1 MSASPSNVPGLRF
14 FEALYRRLAWLYPD
28 AFRRTHGT
36 EAVEFFRDRYRNAY
50 QQRGWPGAL
59 AAAGRAYRD
68 LLVSALLARWD
79 DSRFRR
85 TGSPGRLDRPKW
97 EVVATIARDTVYGIR
112 ALLRAPGFALI
123 AVATLA
129 LGIGANTAIF
139 SVVNGV
145 LLRPLPYPEP
155 DRLVNVWQINHE
167 WLDWP
172 DPRYQDLGAK
182 FPVSMPI
189 TWDWVERATALESVG
204 AYDTGRPGMKSGDR
218 VEQMWTAEVTSG
230 VFDALAVPPHLG
242 RVLVD
247 DDDRVGAAPT
257 TILSYGFWQRQFG
270 ADSAVIGRSLALDA
284 SSYLIV
290 GVMPDGFYFPDPSV
304 QAWTTLDDEAKQR
317 PRDWQFLQA
326 IGRLRPGLSVEAGQL
341 EMEAMNARLIE
352 DTAGEHEFGV
362 RLIPRTT
369 EVVGDVQRAL
379 LVLIGAVGLV
389 LLIACANIANLLLVR
404 ATARRR
410 ELAVRAA
417 LGASRARV
425 MGQLL
430 TESLVIG
437 MAGGVVG
444 LGLAVATFKPLLAF
458 LPSSLPRTDEIILDY
473 RVLLFS
479 LAASLATGILVGV
492 LPALSV
498 SRTAIT
504 DVLREGGR
512 GFSGSGGRRRA
523 HNLLVSSE
531 IALAFALLVGSGL
544 LVKSFVRLT
553 SVERGFDAAN
563 VSMIFITLPQERYG
577 DNERRN
583 AFLTGFRERL
593 AALPG
598 ALNVGF
604 ADNMPFGGGTS
615 SNTVTVET
623 ASGPQE
629 VNLQYSTVS
638 ADFFDALGI
647 PVLAGRSFS
656 NADGAGSPPVVIV
669 SEGAAREMWPDQD
682 PVGMRM
688 RRGKLE
694 GDGEWKTIVGVV
706 PDTRHRRLD
715 IEPRPKYYEPVRQ
728 VRRTAYI
735 AVVKTQGDPNALSGA
750 ARNILAELDPSIPV
764 PRVTTLER
772 QIANTVAMPRF
783 RTLLVTMLA
792 ALAGLLAV
800 VGIYGVMAYATA
812 QRTSEIG
819 VRIALGAQARD
830 VVGDVLKRGAMLAGI
845 GLAVGAAM
853 AFAAVRVL
861 DSLLYQTSTHDPAM
875 FVGAGIVLGVA
886 ALLASYLPA
895 RRAARVD
902 PVEALRTE

>member
-1 MSASPSNVPGLRF
+1 V
-14 FEALYRRLAWLYPD
+14 FEALYRRLMWLYPPG
-28 AFRRTHGT
+28 FRRTHGT
-36 EAVEFFRDRYRNAY
+36 EAAEFFRDRYRNAY
-50 QQRGWPGAL
+50 RRRGWTRAL
-59 AAAGRAYRD
+59 AVTVRAYRD
-68 LLVSALLARWD
+68 LVVSALLARWD
-79 DSRFRR
+79 DSPFRR
-85 TGSPGRLDRPKW
+85 TSSRRPPGRPKR
-97 EVVATIARDTVYGIR
+97 EVVATIARDAVFAVRI
-112 ALLRAPGFALI
+112 LLRAPGFAVI

-167 WLDWP
+167 WLDSP
-172 DPRYQDLGAK
+172 DPRFRNLGAK
-182 FPVSMPI
+182 FPAV

-204 AYDTGRPGMKSGDR
+204 AYDTNRPAMDFGDR

-242 RVLVD
+242 RVFVA
-247 DDDRVGAAPT
+247 DDDRVGAESTAV
-257 TILSYGFWQRQFG
+257 LSHGFWQHQFG
-270 ADSAVIGRSLALDA
+270 GDSAVMGQTVTFDGHAFV
-284 SSYLIV
+284 IV

-304 QAWTTLDDEAKQR
+304 QVWTTLDDEAKQR

-326 IGRLRPGLSVEAGQL
+326 IGRLRSGLSLATAQL
-341 EMEAMNARLIE
+341 EMEAMNAQLTE

-417 LGASRARV
+417 LGASRGRV

-437 MAGGVVG
+437 LAGGLVG

-458 LPSSLPRTDEIILDY
+458 LPSSLPRTDEIFLDQ

-479 LAASLATGILVGV
+479 LVASLATGVLVGV

-498 SRTAIT
+498 SRTGIT
-504 DVLREGGR
+504 EVLREGGR
-512 GFSGSGGRRRA
+512 GFTGSGGRRRA
-523 HNLLVSSE
+523 HSLLVSSE

-553 SVERGFDAAN
+553 SIERGFDAAN
-563 VSMIFITLPQERYG
+563 VSMIFVTMRGERYA
-577 DNERRN
+577 DTERRN
-583 AFLTGFRERL
+583 ALLTGFQARL

-598 ALNVGF
+598 ALGVGF

-615 SNTVTVET
+615 STSMTVET
-623 ASGPQE
+623 GSGPRE
-629 VNLQYSTVS
+629 MNLQYSAVS

-656 NADGAGSPPVVIV
+656 DADRAGSPPVVIV
-669 SEGAAREMWPDQD
+669 SEGAARELWPDED
-682 PVGMRM
+682 PVGLRM
-688 RRGKLE
+688 RRGHLE
-694 GDGEWKTIVGVV
+694 QADGEWKTIVGVV
-706 PDTRHRRLD
+706 ADTRHRRLD
-715 IEPRPKYYEPVRQ
+715 IEPRPKFYEPVHQ

-735 AVVKTQGDPNALSGA
+735 AGRETPT
-750 ARNILAELDPSIPV
+750 R
-764 PRVTTLER
+764 
-772 QIANTVAMPRF
+772 
-783 RTLLVTMLA
+783 
-792 ALAGLLAV
+792 
-800 VGIYGVMAYATA
+800 
-812 QRTSEIG
+812 
-819 VRIALGAQARD
+819 
-830 VVGDVLKRGAMLAGI
+830 
-845 GLAVGAAM
+845 
-853 AFAAVRVL
+853 
-861 DSLLYQTSTHDPAM
+861 
-875 FVGAGIVLGVA
+875 
-886 ALLASYLPA
+886 
-895 RRAARVD
+895 
-902 PVEALRTE
+902 

>member
-1 MSASPSNVPGLRF
+1 MSAPSSNVPGLRF

-36 EAVEFFRDRYRNAY
+36 EAVEFFRDRYRTAY
-50 QQRGWPGAL
+50 RQRGWTGAL
-59 AAAGRAYRD
+59 GAAIRAHRD
-68 LLVSALLARWD
+68 LIVSALFARWD
-79 DSRFRR
+79 DRPFRR
-85 TGSPGRLDRPKW
+85 SGSPGWPSR
-97 EVVATIARDTVYGIR
+97 EGVATTARDAVYAVR
-112 ALLRAPGFALI
+112 TLWRAPGFAVI

-167 WLDWP
+167 WLDSP
-172 DPRYQDLGAK
+172 DPRFRNLGAK
-182 FPVSMPI
+182 FPVSAAV

-204 AYDTGRPGMKSGDR
+204 AFNTNRPAMGFGDR

-230 VFDALAVPPHLG
+230 VFDALAIPPHLG
-242 RVLVD
+242 RVFIA
-247 DDDRVGAAPT
+247 DDDRIGAPLTAV
-257 TILSYGFWQRQFG
+257 LSHGFWQRQFDG
-270 ADSAVIGRSLALDA
+270 DSAVIGRTVTLDGDA
-284 SSYLIV
+284 YAVI

-304 QAWTTLDDEAKQR
+304 QVWTSMEDEAKQGGR
-317 PRDWQFLQA
+317 TWQFLQA
-326 IGRLRPGLSVEAGQL
+326 VGRLRPGLSLATAQL
-341 EMEAMNARLIE
+341 EMEAMNVQLQE
-352 DTAGEHEFGV
+352 DTAGEHKFGV
-362 RLIPRTT
+362 LLVPRTT

-417 LGASRARV
+417 LGASRGRV

-437 MAGGVVG
+437 LMGGLVG

-458 LPSSLPRTDEIILDY
+458 LPSSLPRTDEIFLDQ

-479 LAASLATGILVGV
+479 LVASLATGILVGV

-498 SRTAIT
+498 SRTGIT

-512 GFSGSGGRRRA
+512 GFTGSGGRRRA
-523 HNLLVSSE
+523 HSLLVSSE

-553 SVERGFDAAN
+553 TIERGFDAAN
-563 VSMIFITLPQERYG
+563 VSMIFVTLRGERYA
-577 DNERRN
+577 DAERRN
-583 AFLTGFRERL
+583 TFLAGFQERL

-598 ALNVGF
+598 ALSVGF

-615 SNTVTVET
+615 STTMTVET
-623 ASGPQE
+623 ATGPQE
-629 VNLQYSTVS
+629 VSLQYSAVS

-647 PVLAGRSFS
+647 PVLAGRLFS
-656 NADGAGSPPVVIV
+656 DADRAGSPPVVII
-669 SEGAAREMWPDQD
+669 SEGAAREMWPDED
-682 PVGMRM
+682 PVGLRM
-688 RRGKLE
+688 RRGYLDATDE
-694 GDGEWKTIVGVV
+694 EWKTIVGVV

-715 IEPRPKYYEPVRQ
+715 IEPRPKYYEPVHQ

-735 AVVKTQGDPNALSGA
+735 AVIKTQGDPNALSGA
-750 ARNILAELDPSIPV
+750 ARNILGELDPTIPV
-764 PRVTTLER
+764 PRVATLEQ

-819 VRIALGAQARD
+819 VRIALGAQASD
-830 VVGDVLKRGAMLAGI
+830 VVGDVLKRGAVLAGI
-845 GLAVGAAM
+845 GLTVGAGL

-861 DSLLYQTSTHDPAM
+861 DNLLYQTNTHDPAM

-886 ALLASYLPA
+886 ALLASYVPA
-895 RRAARVD
+895 RRATRVD

>member
-1 MSASPSNVPGLRF
+1 MSASPPNVPGLRS
-14 FEALYRRLAWLYPD
+14 FEALYRRLVWLYP
-28 AFRRTHGT
+28 AGFRRTHGT
-36 EAVEFFRDRYRNAY
+36 EAIEFFRDRYRTAFR
-50 QQRGWPGAL
+50 QRGWPGAL
-59 AAAGRAYRD
+59 AAALRGYRD
-68 LLVSALLARWD
+68 LIVSALLARWD
-79 DSRFRR
+79 ERPFRR
-85 TGSPGRLDRPKW
+85 SGFPGRSNREL
-97 EVVATIARDTVYGIR
+97 VGAIARDSVYAVR
-112 ALLRAPGFALI
+112 TLWRAPGFAVI

-167 WLDWP
+167 WLDSP
-172 DPRYQDLGAK
+172 DPRFRNLGAK
-182 FPVSMPI
+182 FPVSAAV
-189 TWDWVERATALESVG
+189 TWDWVERAAALESVG
-204 AYDTGRPGMKSGDR
+204 AYNTNRPAMDFGDR

-242 RVLVD
+242 RVLVA
-247 DDDRVGAAPT
+247 DDDRVGAELTAV
-257 TILSYGFWQRQFG
+257 LSYGFWQRQFG
-270 ADSAVIGRSLALDA
+270 GDSAVIGQTVTLDGDA
-284 SSYLIV
+284 FAIV
-290 GVMPDGFYFPDPSV
+290 GVMPEGFYFPDPSAQV
-304 QAWTTLDDEAKQR
+304 WTTLDDEAKQR

-326 IGRLRPGLSVEAGQL
+326 VGRMRPGLSVETAQL
-341 EMEAMNARLIE
+341 EMEAMNAQLTE
-352 DTAGEHEFGV
+352 DTAGDHKFGV

-369 EVVGDVQRAL
+369 EVVGNVQRAL

-417 LGASRARV
+417 LGASRGRV

-437 MAGGVVG
+437 PLGGLVG

-458 LPSSLPRTDEIILDY
+458 LPSSLPRTDEIFLDQ

-479 LAASLATGILVGV
+479 LAASLATGLLVGV

-498 SRTAIT
+498 SRTGIT

-512 GFSGSGGRRRA
+512 GFTASGGRRSA
-523 HNLLVSSE
+523 HSLLVSSE

-553 SVERGFDAAN
+553 SIERGFDATN
-563 VSMIFITLPQERYG
+563 VAMAFVTLRGERYG
-577 DNERRN
+577 DEQTRTT
-583 AFLTGFRERL
+583 FLTSFEERL

-598 ALNVGF
+598 ALSVGF

-615 SNTVTVET
+615 STTMTVET
-623 ASGPQE
+623 LSGPQE
-629 VNLQYSTVS
+629 INLQYSAVS

-647 PVLAGRSFS
+647 PLLAGRRFS
-656 NADGAGSPPVVIV
+656 GADRAGAPPVVVI
-669 SEGAAREMWPDQD
+669 SEGAAREMWPDGD
-682 PVGMRM
+682 PVGKRM
-688 RRGKLE
+688 RRGSLDGE
-694 GDGEWKTIVGVV
+694 GEWKTIVGVV
-706 PDTRHRRLD
+706 ADTRHRRLD
-715 IEPRPKYYEPVRQ
+715 IEPRPKFYEPVHQ

-735 AVVKTQGDPNALSGA
+735 AVVKTQGDPNAVGSE
-750 ARNILAELDPSIPV
+750 ARSILNELDPAIPV
-764 PRVTTLER
+764 PRIATLEQ

-783 RTLLVTMLA
+783 RTLLITMLA

-819 VRIALGAQARD
+819 VRIALGARASD
-830 VVGDVLKRGAMLAGI
+830 VVGDVLKRGAVLAGI
-845 GLAVGAAM
+845 GLAVGAAI

-861 DSLLYQTSTHDPAM
+861 DNLLYQTNTHDPAM

-886 ALLASYLPA
+886 ALVASYVPA
-895 RRAARVD
+895 RRATRVD